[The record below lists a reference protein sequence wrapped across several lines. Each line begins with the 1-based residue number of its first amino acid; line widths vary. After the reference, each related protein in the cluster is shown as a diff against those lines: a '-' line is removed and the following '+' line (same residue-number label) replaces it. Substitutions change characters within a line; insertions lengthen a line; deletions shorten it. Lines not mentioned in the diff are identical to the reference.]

1 GKPRGNLGFDV
12 RWVEAG
18 RSLDYQGPGFSLH
31 LPDGA
36 RFFAGPVALRT
47 ERTPGTERLPSL
59 ADAIE
64 ILPEGEALNDRA
76 TLSFDLAPGAVAPE
90 TLGIYRWD
98 PFRARWSYEGGD
110 VEEGGSRL
118 SLRFRRYGRFALLQ
132 DASPPH
138 LPELRPSPGPNL
150 PSPRPALVARA
161 EDEGK
166 GLNYDGVA
174 FDLDGRRLDSE
185 FDPDRGL
192 SKVLD
197 PPG

>member
-1 GKPRGNLGFDV
+1 MPSVSGATAP
-12 RWVEAG
+12 
-18 RSLDYQGPGFSLH
+18 
-31 LPDGA
+31 GA
-36 RFFAGPVALRT
+36 R
-47 ERTPGTERLPSL
+47 S
-59 ADAIE
+59 
-64 ILPEGEALNDRA
+64 NDRA
-76 TLSFDLAPGAVAPE
+76 TLSFDLAPSAVAPE

-132 DASPPH
+132 DASPPD
-138 LPELRPSPGPNL
+138 LLEVRPSPGSNL
-150 PSPRPALVARA
+150 TSRRPALVARV

-174 FDLDGRRLDSE
+174 FDLDGRRLESE

-192 SKVLD
+192 STVLD
-197 PPG
+197 PPLLSPGTHHLKVVAVDLAGNSSAPIEGDFRILPR